1 MSLIE
6 TEIKRREFP
15 NSEKICYSFKRE
27 IIALVWSKTIQGAV
41 KYTNVFRTKK
51 KIIECELILIK
62 ACWSAT
68 NRLKEDASKNRCLQF
83 ILSIQIRKY
92 LVFN

>member
-6 TEIKRREFP
+6 TEIKRREFQ

-51 KIIECELILIK
+51 SKIIECECEFLSKPVGVQLI
-62 ACWSAT
+62 
-68 NRLKEDASKNRCLQF
+68 D
-83 ILSIQIRKY
+83 
-92 LVFN
+92 